1 MIKKQVT
8 PSILNVP
15 KDQRVEVINNLIDMG
30 IQWFHYDVMDNKFV
44 PNEAISIDEIKSF
57 KSTCKKH
64 LSDAHLMVNDPFKY
78 AHELKDYV
86 TCLTIHYESFEKEE
100 DIVKFVNEFS
110 HTNWVG
116 IAPPPSTD
124 FNKIQPILYLFD
136 LVLIMSVEP
145 GFGGQQF
152 IEKTY
157 NKLKEIKIP
166 FILSTIAMSD
176 NVDKNLYSSVCVDD
190 RKESEKVV
198 NFLCDKGHKKIA
210 ILAAGKSDKSIS
222 KLRIEGYEN
231 ALKNR
236 NIPINKNLIRHTDNN
251 ENIQIIGNGYKL
263 MKELL
268 ESKEEFTAVYSI
280 SDSMAIG
287 ASKAI
292 LESGKRIPEDYS
304 VVGFD
309 GLDMTYYYNPSITTI
324 RQPVEEMARETTK
337 ILFDLIN
344 KKAKNQHK
352 VFEAEL
358 ISRESTSELSR

>member
-116 IAPPPSTD
+116 IAIKPSTD

-145 GFGGQQF
+145 GFGGQKF

-157 NKLKEIKIP
+157 NKLKEIKN
-166 FILSTIAMSD
+166 FI
-176 NVDKNLYSSVCVDD
+176 N
-190 RKESEKVV
+190 EEKLPTV
-198 NFLCDKGHKKIA
+198 
-210 ILAAGKSDKSIS
+210 
-222 KLRIEGYEN
+222 
-231 ALKNR
+231 
-236 NIPINKNLIRHTDNN
+236 
-251 ENIQIIGNGYKL
+251 IQIDGGVNDLNSKKL
-263 MKELL
+263 FEHGSL
-268 ESKEEFTAVYSI
+268 FN
-280 SDSMAIG
+280 
-287 ASKAI
+287 
-292 LESGKRIPEDYS
+292 
-304 VVGFD
+304 VVGS
-309 GLDMTYYYNPSITTI
+309 Y
-324 RQPVEEMARETTK
+324 
-337 ILFDLIN
+337 LIN
-344 KKAKNQHK
+344 NLNKETLKKLQ
-352 VFEAEL
+352 
-358 ISRESTSELSR
+358 